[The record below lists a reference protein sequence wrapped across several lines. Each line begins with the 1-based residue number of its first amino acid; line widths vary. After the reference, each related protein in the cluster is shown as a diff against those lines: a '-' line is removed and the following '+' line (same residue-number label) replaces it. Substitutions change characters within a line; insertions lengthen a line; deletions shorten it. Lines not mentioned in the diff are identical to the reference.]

1 MAIAISDAHREL
13 GSVARSFL
21 ENNKARA
28 AARAL
33 LDAPDE
39 SRPAF
44 WDDLA
49 GLGWLGLHIPE
60 EYGGSGYGLAELA
73 VVLEELG
80 IAAAPG
86 PFLPTVLAS
95 ALVDRAGDAA
105 QRSRFLPSLVD
116 GTQAAA
122 VGLHG
127 SLQLTADG
135 SLPGGSLSGG
145 SLSGGS
151 LSGDGGLVLGG
162 GLADVL
168 VLRAGD
174 DMVVVERSAD
184 GVDVAVEPSLD
195 PTRRVAHVTLTRAR
209 VEPECILRGA
219 FPVARQLAWA
229 IGAAEAGGGARD
241 CVDTA
246 SAYAKDRLQFGRPIA
261 MFQAVKHHCANML
274 VAAELA
280 TAAAWDAGRAAI
292 GDPAHFELAA
302 ATAATLALP
311 AFYRNAQLNIQ
322 VHGGIGFTWEH
333 DGHMILRRATT
344 LAALFDARAAAETV
358 TRCSLAGVSRDHG
371 FELPPEAEEYRA
383 ATRAIAEELAALE
396 GEAQLTRLIDT
407 GYVQPHWPTPWGR
420 AAKAL
425 EQLVIDEEF
434 ARAGV
439 RRQDYGITGW
449 IILTLIQHATEDQIE
464 RWVRPTLE
472 RTFMWCQLFSEPDA
486 GSDAAGIR
494 TRATRVDG
502 GWEITGQKVW
512 TSGAQHCQRGL
523 ATVRTNPDAPKHAGI
538 TTVVIDMQAEG
549 VEVRPLRE
557 ATGAAM
563 FNEVFF
569 DRVFVPDDDVVGAV
583 DNGWTVARSTLGNE
597 RVSIGG
603 GGGAGW
609 SVDVVDILRK
619 HDDPTLHR
627 QVGEHVAEGAAM
639 RALNL
644 RRVERAV
651 AGGEPGPE
659 GNVTKLLS
667 AEHAQSAADLALE
680 LLGPAALEEEGRM
693 AANAVIFTRALSIAG
708 GTSEITRNQIGERI
722 LGLPRDPLLN

>member
-13 GSVARSFL
+13 AAVAASFL
-21 ENNKARA
+21 ENNKARS

-33 LDAPDE
+33 LDAPE
-39 SRPAF
+39 EALPPF
-44 WDDLA
+44 WTEI
-49 GLGWLGLHIPE
+49 GSLGWLGLHVPE

-80 IAAAPG
+80 RTVAPG
-86 PFLPTVLAS
+86 PFLPTVMVS
-95 ALVDRAGDAA
+95 ALVDRVGDDALRAA
-105 QRSRFLPSLVD
+105 LLPGLVD
-116 GTQAAA
+116 GSRPGAL
-122 VGLHG
+122 GL
-127 SLQLTADG
+127 
-135 SLPGGSLSGG
+135 GGSLALAADGT
-145 SLSGGS
+145 LA
-151 LSGDGGLVLGG
+151 GDGGLVLGAA
-162 GLADVL
+162 LADVL

-174 DMVVVERSAD
+174 DMVVVDRTNA
-184 GVDVAVEPSLD
+184 GVDIRVDAGLD
-195 PTRRVAHVTLTRAR
+195 PTRRVAR
-209 VEPECILRGA
+209 VEVSGGTLAPERVLHGA
-219 FPVARQLAWA
+219 FPIAQQVAWLLA
-229 IGAAEAGGGARD
+229 AAEAAGGARE

-280 TAAAWDAGRAAI
+280 TAAVWDAGRASGGEAQ
-292 GDPAHFELAA
+292 HVELACASA
-302 ATAATLALP
+302 AALALP

-333 DGHMILRRATT
+333 DGHVLLRRAAT
-344 LAALFDARAAAETV
+344 LTALFDADGAADTV
-358 TRCSLAGVSRDHG
+358 ARSALAGVTSEQG
-371 FELPPEAEEYRA
+371 FELPPEAEEYRPAVRA
-383 ATRAIAEELAALE
+383 AAEELAALE
-396 GEAQLTRLIDT
+396 PDRQLARLIDT
-407 GYVQPHWPTPWGR
+407 GYVQPHWPKPWGR

-425 EQLVIDEEF
+425 EQLVIEEEF

-449 IILTLIQHATEDQIE
+449 IILTLIQHATDEQVE

-472 RTFMWCQLFSEPDA
+472 RKYVWCQLFSEPDA

-502 GWEITGQKVW
+502 GWLVTGQKVW
-512 TSGAQHCQRGL
+512 TSGAQHAQRGL

-538 TTVVIDMQAEG
+538 TTVVVDMQAEG

-569 DRVFVPDDDVVGAV
+569 DNVFVPDDDVVGAV

-603 GGGAGW
+603 GGAGGGQW
-609 SVDVVDILRK
+609 AIDVVGILRGT
-619 HDDPTLHR
+619 DPDSPLR
-627 QVGEHVAEGAAM
+627 RAVGMHVAEGAAM

-667 AEHAQSAADLALE
+667 AEHAQRAADLGLE
-680 LLGPAALEEEGRM
+680 LLGSAALTGEGR
-693 AANAVIFTRALSIAG
+693 AVASAVIFTRALSIAG

-722 LGLPRDPLLN
+722 LGLPRDPLLK